1 MIFQKTN
8 LEGAF
13 IIESEKIEDARGFFV
28 NLWNKDDAKKN
39 SLETELTES
48 NVAFNKKKGTI
59 RGFHYQL
66 SPFEGAKL
74 IRCTK
79 GSIFDITL
87 DLRPNSK
94 TFKKWIS
101 VELSE
106 TNYKLNY
113 IPAGCAHAY
122 QTLEDNSEVVYL
134 MTQQYMP
141 EYESGIQFS
150 DPTFNVKWPLEPTE
164 ISKKDKSWK
173 LFNQ

>member
-8 LEGAF
+8 LEGAY
-13 IIESEKIEDARGFFV
+13 IIESEKIEDERGFFV
-28 NLWNKDDAKKN
+28 NLWNKDDARKN

-48 NVAFNKKKGTI
+48 NVAFNQKKGTI

-66 SPFEGAKL
+66 SPYEGAKL

-79 GSIFDITL
+79 GSVWDITL

-94 TFKKWIS
+94 TFKEWIS
-101 VELSE
+101 VELTES
-106 TNYKLNY
+106 NYKLNY

-141 EYESGIQFS
+141 EYENGIQFS
-150 DPTFNVKWPLEPTE
+150 DPTFNVNWPLEPTE

>member
-8 LEGAF
+8 IEGAY
-13 IIESEKIEDARGFFV
+13 IIESKKIEDQRGFFV
-28 NLWNKDDAKKN
+28 NVWNKDEAQKN
-39 SLETELTES
+39 NLETALTES
-48 NVAFNKKKGTI
+48 NIAFNQKKGTI

-66 SPFEGAKL
+66 PPYEGAKL

-101 VELSE
+101 VELTES
-106 TNYKLNY
+106 NYKLNY
-113 IPAGCAHAY
+113 IPSGCGHAY
-122 QTLEDNSEVVYL
+122 QTLEDNTEVVYL

-141 EYESGIQFS
+141 EYESGIQYS
-150 DPTFNVKWPLEPTE
+150 DPSFKINWPLEPTE
-164 ISKKDKSWK
+164 ISEKDKAWK
-173 LFNQ
+173 LFEQ